1 MSKKAAIR
9 KDVQKLLAAK
19 TELDVIKKDEP
30 STTQVRSDDDDDD
43 VITLHI
49 VSTSPKIDIT
59 GIQKNEANQNDL
71 TEIQTNEASQTK
83 IDELDVGSLTR
94 NNDKDT

>member
-19 TELDVIKKDEP
+19 TELDVIKRDEP
-30 STTQVRSDDDDDD
+30 SATQVRSDDDDD

-49 VSTSPKIDIT
+49 VSTSPKIDIS
-59 GIQKNEANQNDL
+59 GIQKNEANQKDL
-71 TEIQTNEASQTK
+71 TEIQTNEASQTE
-83 IDELDVGSLTR
+83 IDELDVGSVTR